1 MLWGE
6 QGTPECQVHLIMY
19 RDEGGEWHTAPI
31 GMGIAL
37 TELKKCAV
45 WLSGLNLGFDNFKVK
60 NLCPDRDQ
68 Q

>member
-1 MLWGE
+1 
-6 QGTPECQVHLIMY
+6 MY